1 MARRDK
7 TLPRIQNT
15 LGFCMGSVFEFW
27 EVFWILGSVFEFW
40 EVFWIPGSVFDFR
53 KCFVPMR
60 HGITPYR
67 LINILLIK
75 LAFQSQ
81 LLLMTLFL

>member
-1 MARRDK
+1 MDSGKRF
-7 TLPRIQNT
+7 
-15 LGFCMGSVFEFW
+15 GFW
-27 EVFWILGSVFEFW
+27 EVFLDSGKCLGFPEVFLISGSVLD
-40 EVFWIPGSVFDFR
+40 SR

-60 HGITPYR
+60 HGITQYR
-67 LINILLIK
+67 LINILFIK

>member
-1 MARRDK
+1 
-7 TLPRIQNT
+7 
-15 LGFCMGSVFEFW
+15 MGSVFEFW

-40 EVFWIPGSVFDFR
+40 EVFWILGSVFGFWEVFRIPGSVFDFR